1 MLSSAI
7 IVFREVLEAAL
18 IVTILMAATKGLPG
32 RTRWIFGG
40 VTAGLFG
47 ALIVAFSA
55 GAIASTFEGMGQE
68 LFNAGILLTAVLML
82 AWHNIWMSKH
92 ARELVAHLKQV
103 SSQIND
109 GSLPLYFLS
118 VATGLAVLR
127 EGSEVVLFLYGI
139 AAGGDSG
146 LSMLTGG
153 ALGVIAGVIAGSLL
167 YFGLLRIPTRWLFR
181 VTGWMILFLAAGLA
195 ASAAGYLMQAGD
207 PHRAGATMEFK
218 CDFVGA
224 FNAGPIAAYL
234 SRLSSPPNRNS
245 IGVLCGDDSRHCSR
259 HALGKPL
266 RSNPK
271 QSITLHDLSH
281 VYGS

>member
-47 ALIVAFSA
+47 ALAVAFSA

-68 LFNAGILLTAVLML
+68 LLNAGILLTAVLML

-103 SSQIND
+103 SSKVNE

-127 EGSEVVLFLYGI
+127 EGSEVVLFLYGV

-146 LSMLTGG
+146 ISLLTGG
-153 ALGVIAGVIAGSLL
+153 IFGVVSGIIAGALL
-167 YFGLLRIPTRWLFR
+167 YFGLLRIPTHLLFK

-195 ASAAGYLMQAGD
+195 ASAAGYLMQAGILTAQA
-207 PHRAGATMEFK
+207 PLWNSSSILSERSIAGQLLHILVGYQARPTAIQLAFYLATLVLIS
-218 CDFVGA
+218 VGMRWA
-224 FNAGPIAAYL
+224 
-234 SRLSSPPNRNS
+234 SRSESA
-245 IGVLCGDDSRHCSR
+245 SRKVS
-259 HALGKPL
+259 K
-266 RSNPK
+266 
-271 QSITLHDLSH
+271 I
-281 VYGS
+281 

>member
-47 ALIVAFSA
+47 ALAVAFSA

-103 SSQIND
+103 SSKVNE

-118 VATGLAVLR
+118 VAIGLAVLR
-127 EGSEVVLFLYGI
+127 EGSEVVLFLYGV

-146 LSMLTGG
+146 ISLLTGG
-153 ALGVIAGVIAGSLL
+153 IFGVVSGIIAGALL
-167 YFGLLRIPTRWLFR
+167 YFGLLRIPTHLLFK
-181 VTGWMILFLAAGLA
+181 VTGWTILFLAAGLA
-195 ASAAGYLMQAGD
+195 ASAAGYLMQAGILTAQA
-207 PHRAGATMEFK
+207 PLWNSSSILSERSIAGQLLHILVGYQARPTAIQLAFYLATLVLIS
-218 CDFVGA
+218 VGMRWA
-224 FNAGPIAAYL
+224 
-234 SRLSSPPNRNS
+234 SRSESA
-245 IGVLCGDDSRHCSR
+245 SRKVS
-259 HALGKPL
+259 K
-266 RSNPK
+266 
-271 QSITLHDLSH
+271 I
-281 VYGS
+281 

>member
-47 ALIVAFSA
+47 ALAVAFSA

-68 LFNAGILLTAVLML
+68 LFNAVILLTAVLML

-103 SSQIND
+103 SSKVNE

-127 EGSEVVLFLYGI
+127 EGSEVVLFLYGV

-146 LSMLTGG
+146 ISLLTGG
-153 ALGVIAGVIAGSLL
+153 IFGVISGIIAGALL
-167 YFGLLRIPTRWLFR
+167 YFGLLRIPTHLLFK

-195 ASAAGYLMQAGD
+195 ASAAGYLMQAGILTAQA
-207 PHRAGATMEFK
+207 PLWNSSSILSERSIAGQLLHILVGYQARPTAIQLAFYLATLVLIS
-218 CDFVGA
+218 VGMRWA
-224 FNAGPIAAYL
+224 
-234 SRLSSPPNRNS
+234 SRSESA
-245 IGVLCGDDSRHCSR
+245 SRKVS
-259 HALGKPL
+259 K
-266 RSNPK
+266 
-271 QSITLHDLSH
+271 I
-281 VYGS
+281 

>member
-40 VTAGLFG
+40 ATAGLFG
-47 ALIVAFSA
+47 ALAVAFSA

-103 SSQIND
+103 SSKVNE

-127 EGSEVVLFLYGI
+127 EGSEVVLFLYGV

-146 LSMLTGG
+146 ISLLTGG
-153 ALGVIAGVIAGSLL
+153 IFGVVSGIIAGALL
-167 YFGLLRIPTRWLFR
+167 YFGLLRIPTHLLFK

-195 ASAAGYLMQAGD
+195 ASAAGYLMQAGILTAQA
-207 PHRAGATMEFK
+207 PLWNSSSILSERSIAGQLLHILVGYQARPTAIQLAFYLATLVLIS
-218 CDFVGA
+218 VGMRWA
-224 FNAGPIAAYL
+224 
-234 SRLSSPPNRNS
+234 SRSESA
-245 IGVLCGDDSRHCSR
+245 SRKVS
-259 HALGKPL
+259 K
-266 RSNPK
+266 
-271 QSITLHDLSH
+271 I
-281 VYGS
+281 

>member
-47 ALIVAFSA
+47 ALAVAFSA

-103 SSQIND
+103 SSKVNE

-127 EGSEVVLFLYGI
+127 EGSEVVLFLYGV

-146 LSMLTGG
+146 ISLLTGG
-153 ALGVIAGVIAGSLL
+153 IFGVVSGIVAGALL
-167 YFGLLRIPTRWLFR
+167 YFGLLRIPTHLLFK

-195 ASAAGYLMQAGD
+195 ASAAGYLMQAGILTAQA
-207 PHRAGATMEFK
+207 PLWNSSSILSERSIAGQLLHIL
-218 CDFVGA
+218 VGYQARPTAIQLA
-224 FNAGPIAAYL
+224 FYL
-234 SRLSSPPNRNS
+234 TTLVLISVGMRWASRSESA
-245 IGVLCGDDSRHCSR
+245 SRKVS
-259 HALGKPL
+259 K
-266 RSNPK
+266 
-271 QSITLHDLSH
+271 I
-281 VYGS
+281 

>member
-47 ALIVAFSA
+47 ALAVAFSA

-103 SSQIND
+103 SSKVNE

-127 EGSEVVLFLYGI
+127 EGSEVVLFLYGV

-146 LSMLTGG
+146 ISLLTGG
-153 ALGVIAGVIAGSLL
+153 IFGVISGIIAGALL
-167 YFGLLRIPTRWLFR
+167 YFGLLRIPTHLLFK

-195 ASAAGYLMQAGD
+195 ASAAGYLMQAGILTAQA
-207 PHRAGATMEFK
+207 PLWNSSSILSERSIAGQLLHILVGYQARPTAIQLTFYLATLVLIS
-218 CDFVGA
+218 VGMRWA
-224 FNAGPIAAYL
+224 
-234 SRLSSPPNRNS
+234 SRSESA
-245 IGVLCGDDSRHCSR
+245 SRKVS
-259 HALGKPL
+259 K
-266 RSNPK
+266 
-271 QSITLHDLSH
+271 I
-281 VYGS
+281 

>member
-153 ALGVIAGVIAGSLL
+153 ALGVIAGVTAGSLL

-195 ASAAGYLMQAGD
+195 ASAAGYLMQAGMLTAQA
-207 PHRAGATMEFK
+207 PLWNSNAILSERSMLGQLLHIL
-218 CDFVGA
+218 VGYQA
-224 FNAGPIAAYL
+224 RPTAIQLVFYAVTILVIAAGMRWA
-234 SRLSSPPNRNS
+234 SRSAPP
-245 IGVLCGDDSRHCSR
+245 
-259 HALGKPL
+259 
-266 RSNPK
+266 
-271 QSITLHDLSH
+271 QSKA
-281 VYGS
+281 

>member
-47 ALIVAFSA
+47 ALAVAFSA

-103 SSQIND
+103 SSKVNE

-127 EGSEVVLFLYGI
+127 EGSEVVLFLYGV

-146 LSMLTGG
+146 ISLLTGG
-153 ALGVIAGVIAGSLL
+153 IFGVVSGIIAGALL
-167 YFGLLRIPTRWLFR
+167 YFGLLRIPTHLLFK

-195 ASAAGYLMQAGD
+195 ASAAGYLMQAGILTAQA
-207 PHRAGATMEFK
+207 PLWNSSSILSERSIAGQLLHIL
-218 CDFVGA
+218 VGYQARPTAIQLA
-224 FNAGPIAAYL
+224 FYL
-234 SRLSSPPNRNS
+234 VTLVLISVGMRWASRSESA
-245 IGVLCGDDSRHCSR
+245 SRKVS
-259 HALGKPL
+259 K
-266 RSNPK
+266 
-271 QSITLHDLSH
+271 I
-281 VYGS
+281 

>member
-1 MLSSAI
+1 MVSSAI

-32 RTRWIFGG
+32 RTGWIFGG
-40 VTAGLFG
+40 IVAGLFG
-47 ALIVAFSA
+47 ALVVAFSA

-103 SSQIND
+103 SSQINE
-109 GSLPLYFLS
+109 GSLPLYFLA

-127 EGSEVVLFLYGI
+127 EGSEIVLFLYGV

-146 LSMLTGG
+146 LSMLLGG
-153 ALGVIAGVIAGSLL
+153 IIGVVCGIIAGSLL

-195 ASAAGYLMQAGD
+195 ASAAGYLMQAGILTAQA
-207 PHRAGATMEFK
+207 PLWNTNAILSERSMPGQLLHILVGYQARPTAIQLAFYLVTIVVISLGMRLAGRRE
-218 CDFVGA
+218 
-224 FNAGPIAAYL
+224 
-234 SRLSSPPNRNS
+234 SS
-245 IGVLCGDDSRHCSR
+245 
-259 HALGKPL
+259 GK
-266 RSNPK
+266 
-271 QSITLHDLSH
+271 TA
-281 VYGS
+281 

>member
-47 ALIVAFSA
+47 ALAIAFSA

-103 SSQIND
+103 SSKVNE

-127 EGSEVVLFLYGI
+127 EGSEVVLFLYGV

-146 LSMLTGG
+146 ISLLTGG
-153 ALGVIAGVIAGSLL
+153 IFGVVSGIVAGALL
-167 YFGLLRIPTRWLFR
+167 YFGLLRIPTHLLFK

-195 ASAAGYLMQAGD
+195 ASAAGYLMQAGILTAQA
-207 PHRAGATMEFK
+207 PLWNSSSILSERSIAGQLLHILVGYQARPTAIQLAFYLATLVLIS
-218 CDFVGA
+218 VGMHWA
-224 FNAGPIAAYL
+224 
-234 SRLSSPPNRNS
+234 SRSESA
-245 IGVLCGDDSRHCSR
+245 SRKVS
-259 HALGKPL
+259 K
-266 RSNPK
+266 
-271 QSITLHDLSH
+271 I
-281 VYGS
+281 

>member
-47 ALIVAFSA
+47 ALAVAFSA

-103 SSQIND
+103 SSKVNE

-127 EGSEVVLFLYGI
+127 EGSEVVLFLYGV

-146 LSMLTGG
+146 ISLLTGG
-153 ALGVIAGVIAGSLL
+153 IFGVISGIIAGALL
-167 YFGLLRIPTRWLFR
+167 YFGLLRIPTHLLFK

-195 ASAAGYLMQAGD
+195 ASAAGYLMQAGILTAQA
-207 PHRAGATMEFK
+207 PLWNSSSILSERSIAGQLLHILVGYQARPTAIQLAFYLATLVLIS
-218 CDFVGA
+218 VGMRWA
-224 FNAGPIAAYL
+224 
-234 SRLSSPPNRNS
+234 SRSES
-245 IGVLCGDDSRHCSR
+245 
-259 HALGKPL
+259 A
-266 RSNPK
+266 
-271 QSITLHDLSH
+271 
-281 VYGS
+281 

>member
-47 ALIVAFSA
+47 ALAVAFSA

-103 SSQIND
+103 SSKVNE

-127 EGSEVVLFLYGI
+127 EGSEVVLFLYGV

-146 LSMLTGG
+146 ISLLTGG
-153 ALGVIAGVIAGSLL
+153 IFGVVSGIIAGALL
-167 YFGLLRIPTRWLFR
+167 YFGLLRIPTHLLFK

-195 ASAAGYLMQAGD
+195 ASAAGYLMQAGILTAQA
-207 PHRAGATMEFK
+207 PLW
-218 CDFVGA
+218 
-224 FNAGPIAAYL
+224 NSSSIL
-234 SRLSSPPNRNS
+234 SER
-245 IGVLCGDDSRHCSR
+245 
-259 HALGKPL
+259 
-266 RSNPK
+266 
-271 QSITLHDLSH
+271 SITGQLLHILVGYQARPTAIQLVFYLATLVLIS
-281 VYGS
+281 VGMRWASRSESASRKVSKI

>member
-47 ALIVAFSA
+47 ALAVAFSA

-103 SSQIND
+103 SSKVNE

-127 EGSEVVLFLYGI
+127 EGSEVVLFLYGV

-146 LSMLTGG
+146 ISLLTGG
-153 ALGVIAGVIAGSLL
+153 IFGVVSGIIAGALL
-167 YFGLLRIPTRWLFR
+167 YFGLLRIPTHLLFK

-195 ASAAGYLMQAGD
+195 ASAAGYLMQAGILTAQA
-207 PHRAGATMEFK
+207 PLWNSSSILSERSIAGQLLHILVGYQARPTAIQLVFYLATLVLIS
-218 CDFVGA
+218 VGMRWA
-224 FNAGPIAAYL
+224 
-234 SRLSSPPNRNS
+234 SRSESA
-245 IGVLCGDDSRHCSR
+245 SRKVS
-259 HALGKPL
+259 K
-266 RSNPK
+266 
-271 QSITLHDLSH
+271 I
-281 VYGS
+281 